1 MAQKSVSLLLVFLTL
16 VTARPAAA
24 QVIPII
30 DSPRSGAVLQGVVTI
45 RGTSNVSGFQI
56 SEISF
61 AYADDM
67 TDTWFLISSSEQA
80 VDLGTLAIWDTT
92 TITDGNYTIRLRIF
106 LADGSTLD
114 ATVQNLRVRNYS
126 AIETP
131 TPALLASP
139 PTTIPTATMTSTP
152 LPTPTA
158 FPANPVVVTGPD
170 ISNSILYGG
179 AGAFMFLIILG
190 IYLRIR
196 KL

>member
-179 AGAFMFLIILG
+179 AGAFTFLIILG